1 MQFVTNMKI
10 VEYQKQ
16 KIKEEKW
23 EKLKSNGQKKR
34 VKERFPLEEKRE

>member
-1 MQFVTNMKI
+1 MKI

-23 EKLKSNGQKKR
+23 EKLKSNGQEKR
-34 VKERFPLEEKRE
+34 AKERLPLEEKENERKK

>member
-1 MQFVTNMKI
+1 MKM

-16 KIKEEKW
+16 KIKEENW

-34 VKERFPLEEKRE
+34 VKERFRLEEKENEGKK